1 MAPRRSARLIAVTE
15 QLKGAIIPKSTAT
28 RGSETK
34 IRNDSVK
41 KRKGP
46 VKDTAKKS
54 SEPRRL

>member
-15 QLKGAIIPKSTAT
+15 QLKGAIIPKSAT

-46 VKDTAKKS
+46 VKDTA
-54 SEPRRL
+54 EDCRGDLFF